1 MFDYPLRN
9 GFETRTAL
17 SSDNSTLSII
27 DKRVRLASQ
36 RRDSQNKG

>member
-17 SSDNSTLSII
+17 RSDNTTLLII
-27 DKRVRLASQ
+27 DEGVRLASQ